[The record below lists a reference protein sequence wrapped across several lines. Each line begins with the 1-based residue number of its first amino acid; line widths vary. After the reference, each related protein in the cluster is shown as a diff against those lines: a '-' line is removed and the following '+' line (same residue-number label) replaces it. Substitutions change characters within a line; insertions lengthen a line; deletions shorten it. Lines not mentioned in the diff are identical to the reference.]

1 MRIEYLK
8 TAPDRAG
15 RYILGLEDGSKLLLY
30 RQTIEDFGLYTG
42 LELTQE
48 QYKRLLAAVSEMS
61 AKMRAVRIVS
71 AANVSKKDLENRLV
85 QKGEDPAQARKAV
98 SWLSE
103 LHLID
108 DSATAETIVRAC
120 IAKGYGR
127 SRAKQVLYEKRIPR
141 ELWEAALEDY
151 PEQIEK
157 AYNEAKKAIDALL
170 RRGHSYG
177 AIRQAL
183 SELSL
188 DTDDFPEEE

>member
-15 RYILGLEDGSKLLLY
+15 RYTLGLEDGSKLLLY

-85 QKGEDPAQARKAV
+85 QKGEDPAQAQKAV

-151 PEQIEK
+151 PDQTEK
-157 AYNEAKKAIDALL
+157 IADFLRAKLKIGRASC
-170 RRGHSYG
+170 RERV
-177 AIRQAL
+177 
-183 SELSL
+183 
-188 DTDDFPEEE
+188 

>member
-15 RYILGLEDGSKLLLY
+15 RYTLGLEDGSKLLLY

-85 QKGEDPAQARKAV
+85 QKGEDPAQAQKAV

-103 LHLID
+103 LHLMD

-120 IAKGYGR
+120 IAKVNRPEIFEAFENSGFAVFKRDFSAGDTR
-127 SRAKQVLYEKRIPR
+127 QEMLDQLAKHFGLK
-141 ELWEAALEDY
+141 
-151 PEQIEK
+151 
-157 AYNEAKKAIDALL
+157 
-170 RRGHSYG
+170 
-177 AIRQAL
+177 
-183 SELSL
+183 
-188 DTDDFPEEE
+188 